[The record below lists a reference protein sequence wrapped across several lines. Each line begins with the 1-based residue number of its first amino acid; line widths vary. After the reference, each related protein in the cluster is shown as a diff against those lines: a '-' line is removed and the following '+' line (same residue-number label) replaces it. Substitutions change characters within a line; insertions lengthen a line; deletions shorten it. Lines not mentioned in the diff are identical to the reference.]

1 MYVAFLVFWGGL
13 WPSFFQ
19 IAKLL
24 DLKDRLSNSTV
35 PKDLEHDK
43 LKQTLKQT
51 LHNMVRNIESNSHVV
66 SA

>member
-24 DLKDRLSNSTV
+24 AFKDKGFQTLLYQKTSRMTC
-35 PKDLEHDK
+35 K
-43 LKQTLKQT
+43 LKQTLKQIFSV
-51 LHNMVRNIESNSHVV
+51 NAKNF
-66 SA
+66 A